1 MYILNWDTESRL
13 LEANLAGIVT
23 EGEAEAFLDD
33 LRVLLTEAAH
43 TEFAFLLDAGRTRH
57 SGAVASALED
67 ARTMA
72 IFAGAT
78 RLRCIL
84 NDETE
89 LFEQIDRRLE
99 PVLCGTEVYELRAA

>member
-1 MYILNWDTESRL
+1 MYILNWDHESRL

-23 EGEAEAFLDD
+23 EGEADAFLDD
-33 LRVLLTEAAH
+33 LRALLREAAH
-43 TEFAFLLDAGRTRH
+43 SEFAFILDAGRARQ
-57 SGAVASALED
+57 SGAVSSTLED

-84 NDETE
+84 NDEEE
-89 LFEQIDRRLE
+89 LFQQVERRLE
-99 PVLCGTEVYELRAA
+99 PVLGGTEVYELRAA